1 MIENIF
7 NLLKNSKSENL
18 QDENDFER
26 YFNDAL
32 KTNFNAKIT
41 KYFVLEFSEDEVYE
55 IQVSYNA

>member
-32 KTNFNAKIT
+32 KTNFNA
-41 KYFVLEFSEDEVYE
+41 
-55 IQVSYNA
+55 